1 MRSRLRPAVI
11 LGVLMTALAAFAFTS
26 SHASHKVGQKTAPTP
41 TPPQYQPP
49 TITLDSDAQ
58 VVTLCPAAESL
69 SNPRLHLKATAVSPE
84 GKPLRYKWTAPGGRL

>member
-11 LGVLMTALAAFAFTS
+11 LGVLMTALAAFVFTS
-26 SHASHKVGQKTAPTP
+26 SHASHKVGQKSAPTP

-58 VVTLCPAAESL
+58 VVTLCPEPYAGGDSL
-69 SNPRLHLKATAVSPE
+69 RMPYARNP
-84 GKPLRYKWTAPGGRL
+84 